1 MSSARQRDESDSPA
15 SQRQRLQQAGATAF
29 YEDLGV
35 SGFKLDQRRKAT
47 GYQRLI
53 SDVRAGQIDR
63 LLTVRLDR
71 AARRDSI
78 VMELADACEAAGI
91 EFLTLA
97 GGTVDTTSASGWL
110 SVKMQLVIAEHFS
123 RQLSENIRHGYRGLH
138 DQGIPARSSASL
150 PIQFQREV
158 GTRHGVV
165 PSDAWPDCRH
175 VIDEFLADRMNLANA
190 AQFLHQRH
198 GRLGHGRS
206 VGIWLRGQHLLGHM
220 ARRDGAIQVR
230 DCWPALVNASEFLQ
244 IQQRLQ
250 ENRRLWGVNARRD
263 PATGRLHREVR
274 PLSGL
279 CTCYSCGRTLAYSV
293 ARRPSGD
300 YAYIRCAQQAC
311 PSRRAGIRADRL
323 EEALVMQW
331 LGDHLHH
338 VAQAQ
343 AEAAGIRIPSSELI
357 ELRQELRAREALPSQ
372 FRTSAD
378 ADRIRQL
385 QREIEEEGKSTP
397 ELDPGVV
404 ALLDKRLRHVPVES
418 GWGQTFANQIHSDH
432 WGWFSAPGMN
442 RSEQQRHQDLNLL
455 VRSIKVDTIAK
466 NRSSWIRQVSWR
478 LPVWGS
484 DGPMDEGEVNLGMS
498 D

>member
-1 MSSARQRDESDSPA
+1 M
-15 SQRQRLQQAGATAF
+15 
-29 YEDLGV
+29 

-97 GGTVDTTSASGWL
+97 GGTVDTTTASGWL

-150 PIQFQREV
+150 PIQFQRKE

-165 PSDAWPDCRH
+165 PSEAWTDCRH
-175 VIDEFLADRMNLANA
+175 VIDEFLAGRMNLATA
-190 AQFLHQRH
+190 AEFLHLRH

-220 ARRDGAIQVR
+220 ARRDGVIQIR
-230 DCWPALVNASEFLQ
+230 DCWPALVSSAEFEQ
-244 IQQRLQ
+244 IQLQ
-250 ENRRLWGVNARRD
+250 LKENRRLWGVNARRD
-263 PATGRLHREVR
+263 PGTGRLHREVR
-274 PLSGL
+274 ALSSL
-279 CTCYSCGRTLAYSV
+279 CRCYSCGTSMAYSV
-293 ARRPSGD
+293 ARRTSGE
-300 YAYIRCAQQAC
+300 YAYLRCTKPAC
-311 PSRRAGIRADRL
+311 PSRRAGVRADHL
-323 EEALVMQW
+323 EQAFLMQW

-343 AEAAGIRIPSSELI
+343 SEAAGIRIPTSALI

-372 FRTSAD
+372 FRTPAD

-385 QREIEEEGKSTP
+385 QREIGQEAMNTSEP
-397 ELDPGVV
+397 DPAVE
-404 ALLDKRLRHVPVES
+404 ALLDERLRHVPIES
-418 GWGQTFANQIHSDH
+418 GWGQTFAGQIHSDH

-442 RSEQQRHQDLNLL
+442 RGEEQRHQDLNLL
-455 VRSIKVDTIAK
+455 VRNLSVDATAK

-478 LPVWGS
+478 LPVWGP
-484 DGPMDEGEVNLGMS
+484 DGPMEEGEVGLGMS
-498 D
+498 G